1 MRNDY
6 IHDDKYWETPHE
18 DDTKQRFQGTKET
31 DALLRELQEIN
42 ESIVVKQENKVS
54 KPKFK

>member
-18 DDTKQRFQGTKET
+18 DNSKRFQGTKET

-42 ESIVVKQENKVS
+42 ESVVVKQVS

>member
-18 DDTKQRFQGTKET
+18 DNSKRFQGTKET

-42 ESIVVKQENKVS
+42 ESVIAKQESKVS

>member
-6 IHDDKYWETPHE
+6 IHDEKYWENPHE
-18 DDTKQRFQGTKET
+18 DDSTRFQGTKET

-42 ESIVVKQENKVS
+42 EFIVVKQENKVS